1 MRVDLQ
7 RAARSILPPQFKM
20 DLSDYKY
27 FPQVLVGVLIVDLI
41 VIFLVRYF
49 PGFWGSTINIWYDK
63 FGLNAVI
70 SDVLIIV
77 LGFFLAQFFYRNYVK
92 PSIGWNPLAFAAV
105 LVGVQVLHDM
115 LFYFGV
121 IRPIPKGH
129 NAMMDVFKVYAE
141 RGGSKVVVADTA
153 MMVGSFGIASALAA
167 APSAA
172 TAFSGVLAAYAV
184 PYILTTQ
191 WR

>member
-1 MRVDLQ
+1 MRYVGSVACAVNFVCPEQ
-7 RAARSILPPQFKM
+7 M
-20 DLSDYKY
+20 DLSDYQY
-27 FPQVLVGVLIVDLI
+27 FPQILVAVLIVDLV

-49 PGFWGSTINIWYDK
+49 PRFWGSTINIWYDK
-63 FGLNAVI
+63 FGLSAVI

-77 LGFFLAQFFYRNYVK
+77 LGFFLAQFVYRNYVK
-92 PSIGWNPLAFAAV
+92 PRIGWNPMVFAAV
-105 LVGVQVLHDM
+105 LVGVQVLHDL

-141 RGGSKVVVADTA
+141 RGGSKVVAADAA
-153 MMVGSFGIASALAA
+153 MMLGSFGIASLLTSA
-167 APSAA
+167 APAA
-172 TAFSGVLAAYAV
+172 TPFAGVLAAYAV